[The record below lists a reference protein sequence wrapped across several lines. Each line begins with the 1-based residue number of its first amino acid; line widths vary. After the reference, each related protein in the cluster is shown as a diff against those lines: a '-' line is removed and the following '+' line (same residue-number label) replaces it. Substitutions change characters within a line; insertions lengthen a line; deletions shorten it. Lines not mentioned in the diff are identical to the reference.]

1 MKQHE
6 DWKQCLVFKGSCL
19 KQIKNGAYTNHN
31 NRIFVFILYE
41 LDSWS
46 CDLNSDFTLKD
57 CVFGG
62 VKLAKTGDPDK

>member
-1 MKQHE
+1 M
-6 DWKQCLVFKGSCL
+6 VFKGSCL
-19 KQIKNGAYTNHN
+19 KQTKNAAYTTHN

-57 CVFGG
+57 YVFGS
-62 VKLAKTGDPDK
+62 VKLDKTGDPDK